1 MLASVMACNSHFPLA
16 VKDFQKLWKHF
27 IFFFFSKKKRFSFK
41 LPILFLHLKKK
52 KMSLFYIFFFVNYS
66 FLPLCLQILSVS
78 NCKLFFFYYYLHD
91 LFLVYELDHWLEKSW
106 PLARVPKI
114 FCSSIH
120 ATCMWF
126 YSFILFNNFFF
137 LWRK

>member
-1 MLASVMACNSHFPLA
+1 MLASVMAFVIVIFSL
-16 VKDFQKLWKHF
+16 QWK
-27 IFFFFSKKKRFSFK
+27 IFRNDENISFLSKKKKFSFK
-41 LPILFLHLKKK
+41 LPVLFLHLKKK
-52 KMSLFYIFFFVNYS
+52 KLVYFIYFFFVNYS

-78 NCKLFFFYYYLHD
+78 NCKLFFFYYYYLHD
-91 LFLVYELDHWLEKSW
+91 LFLVYELDHWLEKNW

-114 FCSSIH
+114 CCSSIH

>member
-1 MLASVMACNSHFPLA
+1 MLASVMAFVIVIFSL
-16 VKDFQKLWKHF
+16 QWK
-27 IFFFFSKKKRFSFK
+27 IFRNDENISFLSKKKKFSFK
-41 LPILFLHLKKK
+41 LPVLFLHLKKK
-52 KMSLFYIFFFVNYS
+52 KLVYFIYFFLLIIPSFHYVSKSYQSVTVNFFFY
-66 FLPLCLQILSVS
+66 
-78 NCKLFFFYYYLHD
+78 YYYLHD
-91 LFLVYELDHWLEKSW
+91 LFLVYELDHWLEKNW

-114 FCSSIH
+114 CCSSIH